1 MITLL
6 ARFLIREKED
16 KTRIRQSYGV
26 LCGIVGI
33 ALNVLLFA
41 GKLLAG
47 MLSNSIAITADAL
60 NNLSDAGS
68 SLVTLIGFR
77 LAGTKPDS
85 EHPFGHGR
93 MEYISGLVVA
103 AAILLMAY
111 ELIRDSIGKILHP
124 EETETSLLVF
134 IILAVSIFVKLYMA
148 YYNRSIGRQIGSAA
162 MKATAT
168 DSLSDAGATSVVFA
182 TSLIGHYTGV
192 QIDGWCGV
200 LVGLFIIYAG
210 VQAAKETLDPLLG
223 QPPEKELVEEIHKIV
238 MAHEPICGI
247 HDLIV
252 HDYGP
257 GRQMISLHAEVPAE
271 GNILETHDAIDNVEK
286 ELRDKLGCEAT
297 IHMDPIITMDKRI
310 YRLKMTVLEMLNEID
325 PVITMHDFRVVTGP
339 THTNLIFD
347 IIVPFKFHIDDE
359 TLTERMDTMVK
370 DRVGESYY
378 IAMTID
384 RAYVK
389 E

>member
-77 LAGTKPDS
+77 LAGAKPDS

-182 TSLIGHYTGV
+182 ASLIGHYTGV

-210 VQAAKETLDPLLG
+210 IQAAKETLDPLLG

-310 YRLKMTVLEMLNEID
+310 YRLKMTVVEMLNEID

-359 TLTERMDTMVK
+359 TLTERMDAMVK
-370 DRVGESYY
+370 ERVGDSYY

>member
-77 LAGTKPDS
+77 LAGAKPDS

-134 IILAVSIFVKLYMA
+134 IILVVSIFVKLYMA

-182 TSLIGHYTGV
+182 ASLIGHYTGI

-210 VQAAKETLDPLLG
+210 IQAAKETLDPLLG

-359 TLTERMDTMVK
+359 TLTERMDAMVK
-370 DRVGESYY
+370 ERVGDSYY

>member
-77 LAGTKPDS
+77 LAGAKPDS

-148 YYNRSIGRQIGSAA
+148 YYNRSIGRKIGSAA

-182 TSLIGHYTGV
+182 ASLIGHYTGV

-210 VQAAKETLDPLLG
+210 IQAAKETLDPLLG

-359 TLTERMDTMVK
+359 TITERMDAMVK
-370 DRVGESYY
+370 ERVGDSYY

>member
-6 ARFLIREKED
+6 ARFLIHEKED

-77 LAGTKPDS
+77 LAGAKPDS

-182 TSLIGHYTGV
+182 ASLIGHYTGV

-310 YRLKMTVLEMLNEID
+310 YQLKMTVLEMLNEID

-347 IIVPFKFHIDDE
+347 IIVPFKFYIDDE
-359 TLTERMDTMVK
+359 VLTERMDTMVK
-370 DRVGESYY
+370 ERVGESYY

>member
-47 MLSNSIAITADAL
+47 MLSNSIAITADAH

-77 LAGTKPDS
+77 LAGAKPDS

-124 EETETSLLVF
+124 KETETSLLVF

-182 TSLIGHYTGV
+182 ASLIGHYTGV

-210 VQAAKETLDPLLG
+210 IQAAKETLDPLLG

-359 TLTERMDTMVK
+359 TLTERMDAMVK
-370 DRVGESYY
+370 ERVGDSYY

>member
-33 ALNVLLFA
+33 ALNVLLFV

-77 LAGTKPDS
+77 LAGAKPDS

-182 TSLIGHYTGV
+182 ASLIGHYTGV

-210 VQAAKETLDPLLG
+210 IQAAKETLDPLLG

-359 TLTERMDTMVK
+359 TLTERMDAMVK
-370 DRVGESYY
+370 ERVGDSYY

>member
-77 LAGTKPDS
+77 LAGAKPDS

-182 TSLIGHYTGV
+182 ASLIGHYTGV

-210 VQAAKETLDPLLG
+210 IQAAKETLDPLLG

-359 TLTERMDTMVK
+359 TLTERMDAMVK
-370 DRVGESYY
+370 QRVGDSYY

>member
-6 ARFLIREKED
+6 ARFLIHEKED

-77 LAGTKPDS
+77 LAGAKPDS

-182 TSLIGHYTGV
+182 ASLIGHYTGV

-310 YRLKMTVLEMLNEID
+310 YQLKMTVLEMLNEID

-347 IIVPFKFHIDDE
+347 IIVPFKFHIEDE
-359 TLTERMDTMVK
+359 TLTERMDAMVK
-370 DRVGESYY
+370 ERVGESYY

>member
-77 LAGTKPDS
+77 LAGAKPDS

-182 TSLIGHYTGV
+182 ASLIGHYTGV

-210 VQAAKETLDPLLG
+210 IQAAKETLDPLLG

-310 YRLKMTVLEMLNEID
+310 YRLKMMVLEMLNEID

-359 TLTERMDTMVK
+359 TLTERMDAMVK
-370 DRVGESYY
+370 ERVGDSYY

>member
-77 LAGTKPDS
+77 LAGAKPDS

-182 TSLIGHYTGV
+182 ASLIGHYTGV

-210 VQAAKETLDPLLG
+210 IQAAKETLDPLLG

-359 TLTERMDTMVK
+359 TLTERMDAMVK
-370 DRVGESYY
+370 ERVGDSYY
-378 IAMTID
+378 IVMTID

>member
-77 LAGTKPDS
+77 LAGAKPDS

-182 TSLIGHYTGV
+182 ASLIGHYTGV

-210 VQAAKETLDPLLG
+210 IQAAKETLDPLLG

-310 YRLKMTVLEMLNEID
+310 YRLKMMVLEMLNEID

-359 TLTERMDTMVK
+359 TLTERMDAMVK
-370 DRVGESYY
+370 ERVGDSYY
-378 IAMTID
+378 IVMTID

>member
-6 ARFLIREKED
+6 ARFLIHEKED

-77 LAGTKPDS
+77 LAGAKPDS

-182 TSLIGHYTGV
+182 ASLIGHYTGV

-210 VQAAKETLDPLLG
+210 IQAAKETLDPLLG

-359 TLTERMDTMVK
+359 TLTERMDAIVK
-370 DRVGESYY
+370 ERVGDSYY

>member
-6 ARFLIREKED
+6 ARFLIHEKED

-77 LAGTKPDS
+77 LAGAKPDS

-182 TSLIGHYTGV
+182 ASLIGHYTGV

-370 DRVGESYY
+370 ERVGESYY

>member
-77 LAGTKPDS
+77 LAGAKPDS

-182 TSLIGHYTGV
+182 ASLIGHYTGV

-370 DRVGESYY
+370 ERVGESYY

>member
-6 ARFLIREKED
+6 ARFLIHEKED

-77 LAGTKPDS
+77 LAGAKPDS

-182 TSLIGHYTGV
+182 ASLIGHYTGV

-210 VQAAKETLDPLLG
+210 IQAAKETLDPLLG

-238 MAHEPICGI
+238 MAREPICGI

-378 IAMTID
+378 IVMTID

>member
-77 LAGTKPDS
+77 LAGAKPDS

-182 TSLIGHYTGV
+182 ASLIGHYTGV

-210 VQAAKETLDPLLG
+210 IQAAKETLDPLLG

-359 TLTERMDTMVK
+359 TLTERMDAMVK
-370 DRVGESYY
+370 ERVGDSYY

>member
-77 LAGTKPDS
+77 LAGAKPDS

-134 IILAVSIFVKLYMA
+134 MILAVSIFVKLYMA

-182 TSLIGHYTGV
+182 ASLIGHYTGV

-210 VQAAKETLDPLLG
+210 IQAAKETLDPLLG

-359 TLTERMDTMVK
+359 TLTERMDAMVK
-370 DRVGESYY
+370 ERVGDSYY

>member
-1 MITLL
+1 
-6 ARFLIREKED
+6 
-16 KTRIRQSYGV
+16 
-26 LCGIVGI
+26 
-33 ALNVLLFA
+33 
-41 GKLLAG
+41 
-47 MLSNSIAITADAL
+47 
-60 NNLSDAGS
+60 
-68 SLVTLIGFR
+68 
-77 LAGTKPDS
+77 
-85 EHPFGHGR
+85 
-93 MEYISGLVVA
+93 
-103 AAILLMAY
+103 
-111 ELIRDSIGKILHP
+111 
-124 EETETSLLVF
+124 
-134 IILAVSIFVKLYMA
+134 MA

-182 TSLIGHYTGV
+182 ASLIGHYTGV

-210 VQAAKETLDPLLG
+210 IQAAKETLDPLLG

-310 YRLKMTVLEMLNEID
+310 YRLKMMVLEMLNEID

-359 TLTERMDTMVK
+359 TLTERMDAMVK
-370 DRVGESYY
+370 ERVGDSYY

>member
-77 LAGTKPDS
+77 LAGAKPDS

-182 TSLIGHYTGV
+182 ASLIGHYTGV

-347 IIVPFKFHIDDE
+347 IIVPFKFYIDDE

-370 DRVGESYY
+370 ERVGESYY

>member
-6 ARFLIREKED
+6 ARFLIHEKED

-77 LAGTKPDS
+77 LAGAKPDS

>member
-6 ARFLIREKED
+6 ARFLIHEKDD

-77 LAGTKPDS
+77 LAGAKPDS

-168 DSLSDAGATSVVFA
+168 DSLSDACATTVVFA
-182 TSLIGHYTGV
+182 ASLVGHYTGV

-200 LVGLFIIYAG
+200 LVGLFIMYAG

-223 QPPEKELVEEIHKIV
+223 QPPEKELVEEIHRIV
-238 MAHEPICGI
+238 TAHEPICGI

-286 ELRDKLGCEAT
+286 ELQEKLGCEAT

-310 YRLKMTVLEMLNEID
+310 YQLKMTVLEMLNEID

-359 TLTERMDTMVK
+359 ALTGRLEAMVK
-370 DRVGESYY
+370 ERVGESYY

>member
-6 ARFLIREKED
+6 ARFLIHEKDD

-77 LAGTKPDS
+77 LAGAKPDS

-148 YYNRSIGRQIGSAA
+148 YYNRSIGREIGSAA

-182 TSLIGHYTGV
+182 ASLIGHYTGV

-210 VQAAKETLDPLLG
+210 IQAAKETLDPLLG

-359 TLTERMDTMVK
+359 ALTGRLEAMVK
-370 DRVGESYY
+370 ERVGESYY
-378 IAMTID
+378 IAMKID

-389 E
+389 A

>member
-6 ARFLIREKED
+6 ARFLIHEKDD

-77 LAGTKPDS
+77 LAGAKPDS

-111 ELIRDSIGKILHP
+111 ELIRDSIGKIRHP
-124 EETETSLLVF
+124 KETETSLLVF

-168 DSLSDAGATSVVFA
+168 DSLSDACATTVVFA
-182 TSLIGHYTGV
+182 ASLVGHYTGV

-200 LVGLFIIYAG
+200 LVGLFIMYAG

-223 QPPEKELVEEIHKIV
+223 QPPEKELVEEIHRIV
-238 MAHEPICGI
+238 TAHEPICGI

-286 ELRDKLGCEAT
+286 ELQEKLGCEAT

-310 YRLKMTVLEMLNEID
+310 YQLKMMVLEMLNEID

-359 TLTERMDTMVK
+359 ALTGRLEAMVK
-370 DRVGESYY
+370 ERVGESYY

>member
-77 LAGTKPDS
+77 LAGAKPDS

-182 TSLIGHYTGV
+182 ASLIGHYTGV

-210 VQAAKETLDPLLG
+210 IQAAKETLDPLLG

-359 TLTERMDTMVK
+359 TLTERLEAMVK
-370 DRVGESYY
+370 ERVGESYY
-378 IAMTID
+378 TAMTID

>member
-77 LAGTKPDS
+77 LAGAKPDS

-134 IILAVSIFVKLYMA
+134 MILAVSIFVKLYMA

-182 TSLIGHYTGV
+182 ASLIGHYTGV

-210 VQAAKETLDPLLG
+210 IQAAKETLDPLLG

-310 YRLKMTVLEMLNEID
+310 YRLKMMVLEMLNEID

-359 TLTERMDTMVK
+359 TLTERMDAMVK
-370 DRVGESYY
+370 ERVGDSYY
-378 IAMTID
+378 IVMTID